1 MAIIQALLQSS
12 KTTKL
17 EGLKFILPKT
27 CPFTYEGIIYEV
39 IDIVEVK
46 DQVLLVCN
54 EKTNISS
61 PLKMRSDV
69 A

>member
-12 KTTKL
+12 KTQ
-17 EGLKFILPKT
+17 IRRVSNRLPKT
-27 CPFTYEGIIYEV
+27 CLFTYEGIIYEV

-61 PLKMRSDV
+61 PLKRRSDV